1 MKTLR
6 SLVALLAIAAIVVPS
21 MGSVSAAEAGGRQPA
36 MKATASEKKAAAS
49 PKKAAGKAESRAKK
63 SKGDKP
69 LKAGKNDGARKKA
82 A

>member
-6 SLVALLAIAAIVVPS
+6 SLVALLAIAAIVVPCL
-21 MGSVSAAEAGGRQPA
+21 GSVAAAEAGGRQSA
-36 MKATASEKKAAAS
+36 MKATAPAKKAT
-49 PKKAAGKAESRAKK
+49 GKAESRAKK

-69 LKAGKNDGARKKA
+69 LKAGQNAGARKKA